1 MSFKNLG
8 KVFLK
13 TTSRNCSN
21 TCLRQFTLCYRT
33 KMVTSHTDVQVV
45 RVAFLYL
52 HLHVSV
58 NYLAFVLQKHKEMR
72 AAQHFCTI
80 LYLDKK
86 YLSLCRNPELVTHLS
101 LLMAFHLK
109 MM

>member
-33 KMVTSHTDVQVV
+33 KMVTSHTDFQVV

-52 HLHVSV
+52 YLHVSV

-86 YLSLCRNPELVTHLS
+86 YFKNCLFAEILS
-101 LLMAFHLK
+101 
-109 MM
+109 